1 MKHLTIFLI
10 CGFIG
15 KYSFCQSIHSGF
27 FFGKYEGIEIRYIKH
42 VSDTSNRV
50 DRMNETWGKSFQAR
64 QIIKPDG
71 MHLLLSNR
79 INLQF

>member
-1 MKHLTIFLI
+1 LASTLFVNQFTQDFFL
-10 CGFIG
+10 
-15 KYSFCQSIHSGF
+15 
-27 FFGKYEGIEIRYIKH
+27 GKYEGIEIRYIKH

-50 DRMNETWGKSFQAR
+50 DRINETWGKSFQAR

-71 MHLLLSNR
+71 MHLLLGNR